1 MLIANHREAGGMQN
15 PEVKWNEM
23 KVLITQSCLTLCE
36 PTNCSPPGFSVHGI
50 LEARILQWIAILFS
64 RGSNHGL
71 LHCRQILYL
80 WATGKSKILLV
91 VTSIVRAQSL
101 QTSPTLCNRMDW
113 SLPGSSVHGIFQA
126 TVLEWVAIFFSRGAS
141 QPRDQTRVSRTAGRR
156 FTLWATREA
165 HPSKKPCAIPA
176 RSQPTPLQTLG
187 SSAEK
192 EKQML
197 LTLVTQRPSLL
208 FRDHCWPLA

>member
-1 MLIANHREAGGMQN
+1 
-15 PEVKWNEM
+15 M
-23 KVLITQSCLTLCE
+23 KVLITQSCLTLCD

-80 WATGKSKILLV
+80 RATGKSKILLV

-126 TVLEWVAIFFSRGAS
+126 RILEWVAMSSSRGS
-141 QPRDQTRVSRTAGRR
+141 SRRRYPTRVSSGSPALQAGS
-156 FTLWATREA
+156 
-165 HPSKKPCAIPA
+165 PGKPIHQK
-176 RSQPTPLQTLG
+176 SHVLYQPDPNQ
-187 SSAEK
+187 
-192 EKQML
+192 L
-197 LTLVTQRPSLL
+197 LCKR
-208 FRDHCWPLA
+208 